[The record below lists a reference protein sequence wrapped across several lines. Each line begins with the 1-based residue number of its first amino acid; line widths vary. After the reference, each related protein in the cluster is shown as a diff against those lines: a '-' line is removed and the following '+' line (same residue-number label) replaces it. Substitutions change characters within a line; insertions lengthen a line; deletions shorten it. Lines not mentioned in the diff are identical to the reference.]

1 MKNKINEKELKQEL
15 LLMMDTMSKVD
26 PIYKPGNYWKFYEKK
41 IIKQILSNKLD
52 QFRNW
57 NGGADTSSVP
67 QFFRIM
73 NYNYKEILIIIF
85 IHLRLNLK

>member
-41 IIKQILSNKLD
+41 IN
-52 QFRNW
+52 F
-57 NGGADTSSVP
+57 
-67 QFFRIM
+67 
-73 NYNYKEILIIIF
+73 
-85 IHLRLNLK
+85 